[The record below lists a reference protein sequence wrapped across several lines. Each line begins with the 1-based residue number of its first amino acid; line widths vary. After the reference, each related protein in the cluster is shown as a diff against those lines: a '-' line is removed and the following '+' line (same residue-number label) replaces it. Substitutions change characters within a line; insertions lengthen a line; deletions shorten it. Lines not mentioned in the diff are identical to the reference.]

1 MGGFSVLVETGGT
14 KVCVLF
20 HVENAEKPVYK
31 ASFRDFLTSVVS
43 CEKALFSKIRVIF
56 MHKKTAPSERTGRRF
71 FLAIIISSC
80 RSQG

>member
-20 HVENAEKPVYK
+20 HVENAEKSVYK
-31 ASFRDFLTSVVS
+31 ACFLGFLTSVVS
-43 CEKALFSKIRVIF
+43 CEKSTILKKSCKI
-56 MHKKTAPSERTGRRF
+56 HAQKTAPSERTGRRF